1 MKLIPEAK
9 RRRQTKRKEKEATRK
24 KVWQKAFIKKCA
36 DIYARYKKSFEE
48 AVEKGTLRSKDV
60 MNLVKIMVAPMRFG
74 KTRLAIT
81 HHIPFLFKHTEVN
94 CVIFTSPLGSIIRQK
109 QRLIKNTVRKL
120 NDVEYCDHPV
130 DAIEALEDGSKIVIT
145 MTNQAA
151 WVGDKAI
158 ELYDSLDKSKTAF
171 FLLYTNFSSEPF
183 RSEFNTCIYIY
194 IVCRFIY
201 KK

>member
-1 MKLIPEAK
+1 
-9 RRRQTKRKEKEATRK
+9 
-24 KVWQKAFIKKCA
+24 
-36 DIYARYKKSFEE
+36 
-48 AVEKGTLRSKDV
+48 

-171 FLLYTNFSSEPF
+171 IVDEAHTWTTDCKENLGNVIGGGKSAKFKGALYGRLKEFARYTPF
-183 RSEFNTCIYIY
+183 IFGLTACVPGIS
-194 IVCRFIY
+194 
-201 KK
+201 